1 MDFKNIKNGLIKLLF
16 IQIIFTCFNLPAIGD
31 NLPSTMVWSSYDIG
45 ASGYS
50 EASALAEGMM
60 KKYDIRVRL
69 QPSGT
74 SVGRL
79 LSLRRK
85 RVSVSFLG
93 TEAYFASE
101 GIHDFASKKW
111 GPQDLRLIIG
121 RPNTFGIAVPA
132 DTGIKTIADLKG
144 KRVAYVTANPSLN
157 VKVLAIMSFANLT
170 WDDVIPITFPGFGP
184 TIKALQNGRLDAA
197 GAVPTG
203 SAVYELAASKRGIKW
218 LDMPESNKEGWQKLK
233 KLVPFMQPQIEI
245 LGAGLNEKNPTYI
258 GGYNYP
264 NLTVYSDSSEQYV
277 YSFIKALD
285 ESFDHYKDITS
296 VMHKWRLDLSSGT
309 PAEIPIHEG
318 AIKYLKEKNL
328 WSNEDESWNVAR
340 LKRLNLL
347 RNTWKKFIQENSN
360 LDDEKFKVEWLRERE
375 SVLAEN

>member
-1 MDFKNIKNGLIKLLF
+1 MKYFITLISTILIYTNINASLSDN
-16 IQIIFTCFNLPAIGD
+16 NLPK
-31 NLPSTMVWSSYDIG
+31 TMVWSSYDIG
-45 ASGYS
+45 ASGYT

-74 SVGRL
+74 SIGRL
-79 LSLRRK
+79 LLLKRK

-101 GIHDFASKKW
+101 GIHDFSSKKW

-132 DTGIKTIADLKG
+132 DAGINTIADLKG

-170 WDDVIPITFPGFGP
+170 WNDVIPVIYPGFGP

-203 SAVYELAASKRGIKW
+203 SAVYELAASKKGIKW
-218 LDMPESNKEGWQKLK
+218 LDMPESNIEGWNKLN
-233 KLVPFMQPQIEI
+233 KLIPFMKPQIET
-245 LGAGLNEKNPTYI
+245 LGAGLNEDNPTYI

-264 NLTVYSDSSEQYV
+264 NLTVYADSTEEEIYN
-277 YSFIKALD
+277 FIKALD
-285 ESFDHYKDITS
+285 ESFNFYKDINA
-296 VMHKWRLDLSSGT
+296 VMHKWRLDLASGT
-309 PAEIPIHEG
+309 PAEIPIHKG
-318 AIKYLKEKNL
+318 VIKYLKEKKL
-328 WSNEDESWNVAR
+328 WSQEDEEWNNTR

-347 RNTWKKFIQENSN
+347 KNTWNNFIQENSK
-360 LDDEKFKVEWLRERE
+360 LDDKTFKIEWLKERE
-375 SVLAEN
+375 SVLAKNL